1 MTDLNPKEHGMP
13 LSGILNTARSLSYY
27 LRWQEVTANNLA
39 NTNTDAFKAD
49 RIAALGVAKLGY
61 ATPVER
67 TSLEQGSFR
76 DTGRPLDVSLDGP
89 GFLVVQT
96 AHGERLTRGGSLR
109 LDAAGVL
116 TDGHGDPVL
125 GEQGPIVLSGAEVEV
140 RSDGSI
146 LVDGAIAGKLR
157 LETVEEPAT
166 LLKEGFGR
174 FVPATALEPVAEGS
188 MRVRQGAIEEPN
200 MDPLLSMVDMI
211 TIQRAYAANVDAL
224 RAMDGVLGVV
234 TGEVGKV

>member
-1 MTDLNPKEHGMP
+1 MP
-13 LSGILNTARSLSYY
+13 LGGILNTARSLSFY
-27 LRWQEVTANNLA
+27 LRWQEITANNLA

-49 RIAALGVAKLGY
+49 RLAAVSVPGQGHAVPL
-61 ATPVER
+61 ER
-67 TSLEQGSFR
+67 TDLKQGSFR

-96 AHGERLTRGGSLR
+96 ERGERLTRGGSLK
-109 LDAAGVL
+109 LDAQGVL
-116 TDGHGDPVL
+116 VDSQGDALLGDG
-125 GEQGPIVLSGAEVEV
+125 GPIVLSGAEVEI
-140 RSDGSI
+140 RGDGSV
-146 LVDGAIAGKLR
+146 LVDGTLAGKLR
-157 LETVEEPAT
+157 LENVAEPAT

-174 FVPATALEPVAEGS
+174 FIPAGALEEAPEGS
-188 MRVRQGAIEEPN
+188 LRIRQGTIEEPN